1 MERVVF
7 GCLERSGV
15 NELIEDLCNTEVSQA
30 RPRVRF
36 WQPFMEKYRFESICE
51 IGVRD
56 GLNFKQL
63 IKHSPKLAVAVDC
76 WIDDGFIGRNDL
88 CYTQEVLDKQYET
101 FKAEMA
107 DKPFVKIHRG
117 YSFDVVK
124 GFPDEFFDFIYIDA
138 DHTYEG
144 VKCDLNDW
152 YPKTKTGG
160 VFCGH
165 DYTNKT
171 HGSIRGP
178 FKFGVARAVDE
189 FVKERGITT
198 FFTAPNL
205 VWGVLK

>member
-1 MERVVF
+1 MSKHH
-7 GCLERSGV
+7 LD
-15 NELIEDLCNTEVSQA
+15 I
-30 RPRVRF
+30 
-36 WQPFMEKYRFESICE
+36 ICE

-63 IKHSPKLAVAVDC
+63 IKHNPKLAVAVDC
-76 WIDDGFIGRNDL
+76 WIDDGVIGRNDL
-88 CYTQEVLDKQYET
+88 CYTQDVLNKQYET
-101 FKAEMA
+101 FKLEMA
-107 DKPFVKIHRG
+107 NKPFVDIRRG
-117 YSFDVVK
+117 YSFDMVV

-144 VKCDLNDW
+144 IKRDLIDW
-152 YPKTKTGG
+152 YPKVKVGG

-189 FVKERGITT
+189 FVKDNNIKT

-205 VWGVLK
+205 VWGIIK